1 MRLSG
6 LQPIKK
12 CQQPAPMVRQLGIEV
27 LNLVSRRD
35 GAAHRNIPLRPGA
48 RGGWLVAAADCM
60 PEGKNRGRAELR
72 DVQAFTWRSAWIQV
86 GSSQE
91 LTSVTSNTFNPDRS
105 PSEQTATCTYIRIDT
120 QYPMSDKQSRYQTIL
135 KLARLLKVSIKD
147 KIAQ

>member
-35 GAAHRNIPLRPGA
+35 GAAYRSIPLRPGA
-48 RGGWLVAAADCM
+48 RAGWLVAAAACM
-60 PEGKNRGRAELR
+60 PEGKNSERAGLR
-72 DVQAFTWRSAWIQV
+72 DLQAFNWRSAWIQF

-105 PSEQTATCTYIRIDT
+105 PSEETATCTYVRIDT
-120 QYPMSDKQSRYQTIL
+120 KYPMSDK
-135 KLARLLKVSIKD
+135 
-147 KIAQ
+147 